1 MSLRNL
7 KIGNRALLCF
17 TSFAALLIILGFF
30 SLAQISQLRKS
41 EQQIEHNSL
50 AGTLAAANL
59 ESAILRIRLETLRFS
74 TTTDSELS
82 RTTQALLEQLL
93 QQFSKAL
100 DGYERLV
107 DSAAESRTYTEL
119 RQLIGPWRS
128 SLEEVFRRSAN
139 DGIDSARTYLNQTF
153 RPLNEPLM
161 AKVQELITAN
171 HEQARQIGLEATAIY
186 EHSLTYV
193 IVSMVLALLMT
204 FLVAWRFT
212 QSLVVPVKR
221 SMAVAES
228 IASGDLLQAWHD
240 DGRDELH
247 QLSLS
252 FERMRLNLIQTLQ
265 QISDSAIQLSSA
277 ATEMHAVTEDANRGL
292 NQQNQEIEQAATAVN
307 QMTVAVEEVARNAES
322 TSSDARNSDTASRQG
337 KVSVEQT
344 VQAIEA
350 LTGHVADSSDRI
362 LQLAQDVG
370 NITSVL
376 EVIRGVAEQT
386 NLLALNAAI
395 EAARAGDAG
404 RGFAVVADEVR
415 ALAQRTQQSTQEIEA
430 VISQVQRGSSEAV
443 NTMNATTSLAQ
454 RTLSLARDSEQS
466 LVVIADAV
474 TGISERTTLIAT
486 AAEEQAHVAREVDRA
501 LVTIR
506 DLSIQSAAGASQT
519 ATASSELSQLAV
531 QMKQL
536 VGRFKVA

>member
-93 QQFSKAL
+93 QQFGKAL
-100 DGYERLV
+100 DDYGHLV
-107 DSAAESRTYTEL
+107 DSAAESRTYAEL

-240 DGRDELH
+240 NGRDELH

-506 DLSIQSAAGASQT
+506 DLSVQSAAGASQT